1 MMYYVKIWLLQ
12 LKVSFL
18 YEFAVS
24 VPGITISAPSACS
37 FIYWK
42 TL

>member
-1 MMYYVKIWLLQ
+1 MYYVKIWLLQ
-12 LKVSFL
+12 IKVSFL
-18 YEFAVS
+18 HEFSVS
-24 VPGITISAPSACS
+24 VPGIKISAPRACS

>member
-1 MMYYVKIWLLQ
+1 MYFVKIWLLQ
-12 LKVSFL
+12 IKVSFL

-24 VPGITISAPSACS
+24 VTGIKISSPSAYS

>member
-1 MMYYVKIWLLQ
+1 MYYVKIWLLQ
-12 LKVSFL
+12 LKVSVL

-24 VPGITISAPSACS
+24 VPGIKIFAPSACS
-37 FIYWK
+37 CIYWK